1 MISTAGGVVICS
13 ACGHDSPAG
22 YHFCGMCGT
31 PLPHRP
37 LETPGAHST
46 MSLAHGPLEIP
57 RPVKD
62 QSAPVDDSGGQRSH
76 AGALATGASG
86 HESSGP
92 DQAVSQEVTRSPDE
106 ALKPFLLETPEQHIY
121 SEAGSL
127 PSGTSVPEDPPELF
141 AGTLEHAEQS
151 SRSEKTQTSGE
162 VPAMPSEVLAFADA
176 LAIPAAQTPPPAE
189 APHFQWMDEVLD
201 EIEVEAAKAAKSHDE
216 GRSLDLLDELSP
228 PEFEPSPVAPG
239 EGPPRYLEMSAAPPA
254 PSPARIRVKKPRSGN
269 WRIVVAYAAA
279 VVFAAVVLLQWRSYR
294 NETNDGPIEIVE
306 RKIQAWMPDNQ
317 EDADSDQT
325 RTPADSGASASTP
338 SPQTEQPSQPQNR
351 SSAEKAQSP
360 KPGPV
365 AANPPPAGNSPK
377 VTIPPPAAQ
386 SASSVAEKPKA
397 PPTIQDNGPEVVV
410 KASAPGA
417 AEMAKAKHASD
428 AAAQA
433 AWLWKATAKGN
444 PDAPVLLADMYIK
457 GEGVPRSCDQA
468 VVLLKTAAVNEN
480 VRACNRLASMYAT
493 GVCVPRSHVE
503 AYRWLSS
510 ALAADPNSQ
519 WARQNRDLTWQQMTP
534 EERALAEKYR

>member
-1 MISTAGGVVICS
+1 VICS
-13 ACGHDSPAG
+13 ACGHDIPAG

-46 MSLAHGPLEIP
+46 MSLARGPLEIP
-57 RPVKD
+57 RPVEN
-62 QSAPVDDSGGQRSH
+62 QSAAVADSSDQRSQADAVSVT
-76 AGALATGASG
+76 AGAYGN
-86 HESSGP
+86 ESSPP
-92 DQAVSQEVTRSPDE
+92 DKAVSPEVTHPADE
-106 ALKPFLLETPEQHIY
+106 ALKPFLVETPEQHTY
-121 SEAGSL
+121 PESGSL
-127 PSGTSVPEDPPELF
+127 PSRTSVPEDPRELF

-151 SRSEKTQTSGE
+151 SRSERTQTSGV
-162 VPAMPSEVLAFADA
+162 VPAMPSEVVAFADA
-176 LAIPAAQTPPPAE
+176 LAIPAAEAPPPAE

-201 EIEVEAAKAAKSHDE
+201 EIEVEAAKAAARQDE
-216 GRSLDLLDELSP
+216 QQSPNFVDELALR
-228 PEFEPSPVAPG
+228 EFEPSPVAPS
-239 EGPPRYLEMSAAPPA
+239 EAPPPYLKISAAPTV
-254 PSPARIRVKKPRSGN
+254 PSPARIRVKEPRSGN

-294 NETNDGPIEIVE
+294 NQTDDGPIDIIE
-306 RKIQAWMPDNQ
+306 RRIQAWMPDNE
-317 EDADSDQT
+317 EDANSDQ
-325 RTPADSGASASTP
+325 PGAASGSGTSASTP
-338 SPQTEQPSQPQNR
+338 SPQTEQPSQPQNQ
-351 SSAEKAQSP
+351 SPAEKTQSP
-360 KPGPV
+360 KPGPA
-365 AANPPPAGNSPK
+365 AANPSPASNSPIPTVPSSAAQSVPSAGEK
-377 VTIPPPAAQ
+377 PKPLPPPA
-386 SASSVAEKPKA
+386 
-397 PPTIQDNGPEVVV
+397 QDKEPEVAIKGSV
-410 KASAPGA
+410 PGA

-468 VVLLKTAAVNEN
+468 VVLLKTAAVNED

-503 AYRWLSS
+503 TYRWLSS